1 MKDADSVQTTIYRDK
16 LTVAET
22 NQIAKYFHPPGDITW
37 KPSLIAFPHFQTFPS
52 RVHKIMHSYKT
63 RLLIDIMQRT
73 QGLFFSE
80 NSKVSLVEVQ
90 FTLFDALLLL

>member
-1 MKDADSVQTTIYRDK
+1 MKDDDTVQTHVFRDK

-22 NQIAKYFHPPGDITW
+22 NLIAKYFRPPGDITW

-52 RVHKIMHSYKT
+52 RIHKIMHSYKT

-73 QGLFFSE
+73 QGLLFAE
-80 NSKVSLVEVQ
+80 NSKISLVEVQ
-90 FTLFDALLLL
+90 FQFI